1 MTSTAIP
8 DTVETFDDPESA
20 FADAAASTVQA
31 IGARIRKLRIDR
43 DKTLQSLADA
53 TGLSASLLSL
63 VERGKTSPSIG
74 TLVAVSHALGVH
86 MSDLITSDSVD
97 TRAPVCRVDEQP
109 VFESKGGGHRRR
121 VAADD
126 RVRGVEIAENTFAPG
141 GTSALSALH
150 HGGYEYGL
158 LLEGELT
165 ITVDGEDHVLRP
177 GDMIS
182 YDSTRPHRITNTGTR
197 PARAVWV
204 NLDRS

>member
-1 MTSTAIP
+1 MGTRTA
-8 DTVETFDDPESA
+8 DTQVTETDVVA
-20 FADAAASTVQA
+20 QAAASTVQA
-31 IGARIRKLRIDR
+31 IGTRIRQLRIDR
-43 DKTLQSLADA
+43 DQTLQTLADA

-86 MSDLITSDSVD
+86 MSDLVTPEAAEVR
-97 TRAPVCRVDEQP
+97 TPVIEIDDQP
-109 VFESKGGGHRRR
+109 VFKSETGGHLRR

-126 RVRGVEIAENTFAPG
+126 RVRGVELAVNEFEPG
-141 GTSALSALH
+141 GSSALSALH

-165 ITVDGEDHVLRP
+165 VTLDGEDHVLAA
-177 GDMIS
+177 GDLIS
-182 YDSTRPHRITNTGTR
+182 YESTRPHRITNTGR
-197 PARAVWV
+197 GMARAVWV

>member
-1 MTSTAIP
+1 MERTTTPNELQSEASHTA
-8 DTVETFDDPESA
+8 VAE
-20 FADAAASTVQA
+20 AAATTVQA
-31 IGARIRKLRIDR
+31 IGARIRQLRIDR
-43 DKTLQSLADA
+43 AQTLQALADA

-86 MSDLITSDSVD
+86 MSDLISSDAVE
-97 TRAPVCRVDEQP
+97 TRTPVIRLHEQP
-109 VFESKGGGHRRR
+109 VFANALGGHSRRI
-121 VAADD
+121 AADD

-150 HGGYEYGL
+150 HIGYEFGL

-165 ITVDGEDHVLRP
+165 ITLDGHEHVLGP
-177 GDMIS
+177 GDLIS
-182 YDSTRPHRITNTGTR
+182 YDSTQPHRITNTSEE
-197 PARAVWV
+197 PARAVWI

>member
-1 MTSTAIP
+1 MTARTAGAS
-8 DTVETFDDPESA
+8 VPESEA
-20 FADAAASTVQA
+20 MAEAAASTVHA
-31 IGARIRKLRIDR
+31 IGARIRQLRVDR
-43 DKTLQSLADA
+43 GQTLQALADS

-86 MSDLITSDSVD
+86 MSDLITPEASSNRTPVVGLVD
-97 TRAPVCRVDEQP
+97 QP
-109 VFESKGGGHRRR
+109 VFNDDEGGHQRR

-126 RVRGVEIAENTFAPG
+126 RVRGVEIAVNDFEVG

-150 HGGYEYGL
+150 HGGFEYGL

-165 ITVDGEDHVLRP
+165 ITLDGTEHVLHP

-182 YDSTRPHRITNTGTR
+182 YDSSRPHRITNSGDI

-204 NLDRS
+204 NLDRA